1 MIDVAH
7 GGIGRMKVKE
17 IMSSP
22 VVCANDDA
30 SISDVATLLAKH
42 QISAVPVIDQH
53 GDVVGL
59 VSEYDLLARG
69 GKTAR
74 DVMSP
79 GIISVNEEANVE
91 DVRFLLIERRIRR
104 VPVVA
109 GQKLV
114 GIVSRSDIVRQ
125 MAVQWYCNICGEPVR
140 DEHPPEQCP
149 KCAAPAARFAQDEH
163 LPGN

>member
-1 MIDVAH
+1 
-7 GGIGRMKVKE
+7 MKVKE

-22 VVCANDDA
+22 VVCTRDEA

-42 QISAVPVIDQH
+42 RISAVPVLDQH

-59 VSEYDLLARG
+59 ISEYDLLARG
-69 GKTAR
+69 GNTAR

-79 GIISVNEEANVE
+79 GIISVNEEADVD

-104 VPVVA
+104 VPVVS
-109 GQKLV
+109 GQKLI
-114 GIVSRSDIVRQ
+114 GIVSRSDIVRRI
-125 MAVQWYCNICGEPVR
+125 AVQWYCNICGEPVR

-149 KCAAPAARFAQDEH
+149 KCAAPAARFAQDEP

>member
-1 MIDVAH
+1 M
-7 GGIGRMKVKE
+7 RVKE

-22 VVCANDDA
+22 VVCTRDDA

-109 GQKLV
+109 GRKLI

>member
-1 MIDVAH
+1 M
-7 GGIGRMKVKE
+7 RVKE

-22 VVCANDDA
+22 VVCTRDDA

-42 QISAVPVIDQH
+42 QISAVPVIDQR

>member
-1 MIDVAH
+1 
-7 GGIGRMKVKE
+7 MKVKE

>member
-1 MIDVAH
+1 
-7 GGIGRMKVKE
+7 MKVKE

-22 VVCANDDA
+22 VICANDDA

-42 QISAVPVIDQH
+42 HISAVPVIDRH

-69 GKTAR
+69 GETAR

-125 MAVQWYCNICGEPVR
+125 MAFQWYCNICGEPVR